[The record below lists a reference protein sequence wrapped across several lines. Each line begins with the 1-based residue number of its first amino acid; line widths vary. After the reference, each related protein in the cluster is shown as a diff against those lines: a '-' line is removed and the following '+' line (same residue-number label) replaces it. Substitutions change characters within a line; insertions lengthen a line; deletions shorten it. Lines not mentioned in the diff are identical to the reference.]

1 MNKVFGNIAHWIGR
15 TVLATL
21 GIVHKAEQDVDASV
35 PEIETLLEDGAG
47 VATLIPGI
55 GPNVAQILNAGV
67 AVLAAVKA
75 TIDNTV
81 EMEATVTAQVAAL
94 APAGYSFTLI
104 KQDVVDDVKTLFAE
118 YEAEFESAKAAA
130 LKAKAAV

>member
-1 MNKVFGNIAHWIGR
+1 MNKVFGSIGHFIGR
-15 TVLATL
+15 TVLAAL
-21 GIVHKAEQDVDASV
+21 GIVHKAEQVADADI
-35 PEIETLLEDGAG
+35 PEIETLLADGAS

-81 EMEATVTAQVAAL
+81 EMEATVTAQVAAM

-104 KQDVVDDVKTLFAE
+104 KQDVVDDVKILFAE
-118 YEAEFESAKAAA
+118 YEAEFEAAKAAA